1 MAYLTKLK
9 NNDIKEIC
17 FNYNI
22 KYYNKFIPV
31 YEGIQNSNYI
41 IYSKKKYLLTIYED
55 KDVLR
60 NLTKYLKLMI
70 YLGNNNIPCPIPLK
84 NINNN
89 IISNYI
95 NKKYSIFNFLNGKHL
110 NKHFLYQ
117 YLDLGEHLAKIHFTT
132 KTYPIKINNNF
143 NIKFY
148 SSIINKYGNIIN
160 KYNKDL
166 SKKFKYTVQEYKKIK
181 KYNLPEGL
189 IHADLF
195 PDNVLFYKRKISGL
209 LDFYYAC
216 NNYLICDL
224 SIVII
229 SWCFQKNTEPVKLN
243 TNKIKNILRGYNNIR
258 RITKKEL
265 NVLNLVNKI
274 YCIRFFLTRLIDM
287 DKNLNSKYIQTKNPL
302 EYFNK
307 FLYFDR
313 NNINYEELLNND

>member
-9 NNDIKEIC
+9 NNDIKKIC

-22 KYYNKFIPV
+22 KYYNKFIPI

-41 IYSKKKYLLTIYED
+41 IYSKKKYLLTVYED

-110 NKHFLYQ
+110 DKHFLYQ
-117 YLDLGEHLAKIHFTT
+117 YLDLGEHIAKIHFTT

-166 SKKFKYTVQEYKKIK
+166 SEKFKYTVQEYKKIK

-229 SWCFQKNTEPVKLN
+229 SWFFQKNTEPVKLN
-243 TNKIKNILRGYNNIR
+243 NNKLKNILKGYNNIR

-265 NVLNLVNKI
+265 NVLNLVNQI

-287 DKNLNSKYIQTKNPL
+287 DKNLNSKYIQTKDPL

>member
-9 NNDIKEIC
+9 NNDIQKIC

-22 KYYNKFIPV
+22 KYYNKFIPI

-55 KDVLR
+55 KDVLK
-60 NLTKYLKLMI
+60 NLNKYLKLMS

-84 NINNN
+84 NINNK

-95 NKKYSIFNFLNGKHL
+95 NKKYSIFNFLNGRHLKKHS
-110 NKHFLYQ
+110 LYQ
-117 YLDLGEHLAKIHFTT
+117 YIDLGEHIAKIHFVT
-132 KTYPIKINNNF
+132 KKYSIRINNNF

-148 SSIINKYGNIIN
+148 LSIINKYEKIIN
-160 KYNKDL
+160 KYENNL
-166 SKKFKYTVQEYKKIK
+166 SEKFIYTVQEYRKIK

-195 PDNVLFYKRKISGL
+195 PDNVLFEKRRISGL

-224 SIVII
+224 AIVII
-229 SWCFQKNTEPVKLN
+229 SWCFQKNTYPTKLN
-243 TNKIKNILRGYNNIR
+243 TSKLKNTLIGYNNIR
-258 RITKKEL
+258 KITKCEL
-265 NVLNLVNKI
+265 DVLNIINKI

-287 DKNLNSKYIQTKNPL
+287 NKNLNSKYIQTKDPL

-307 FLYFDR
+307 FIYFNK
-313 NNINYEELLNND
+313 NNINYKELLKNE